1 MKEKRKT
8 LVKFSEV
15 HKRFGSLQVIK
26 DLNFKVPEGEVV
38 SFIGL
43 SGCGKSTTLRIIAG
57 LEEVDKGTVEKKF
70 NNLGFIFQEPRLL
83 PWKTVLDNI
92 CFVLKDRISD
102 KVERQEIALHY
113 LNLMELTQFKDYYP
127 AQLSGGMKSRV
138 SVARALAIDPDIILM
153 DEPFS
158 DIDFPLR
165 LVLIDSLKDILEKE
179 SKTVIYVTHDIRDA
193 LLLSDRIYVLTARP
207 MQLKEE
213 LFISEE
219 VRDINNPK
227 FSELERYVINLL
239 KEELEIKRLDEMRAE
254 SKVIK

>member
-1 MKEKRKT
+1 MKEERKT
-8 LVKFSEV
+8 VVKFSGV
-15 HKRFGSLQVIK
+15 HKKFGSLEVIK
-26 DLNFKVPEGEVV
+26 NLNFKVSEGEVV
-38 SFIGL
+38 SLIGL

-57 LEEVDKGTVEKKF
+57 LEEVDKGAVEKRF

-83 PWKTVLDNI
+83 PWRTVLDNI
-92 CFVLKDRISD
+92 CFVLKDRIPN
-102 KVERQEIALHY
+102 KIKRQEIALHY
-113 LNLMELTQFKDYYP
+113 LNLMKLIQFKDYYP

-165 LVLIDSLKDILEKE
+165 LVLIDSLKEILEKE
-179 SKTVIYVTHDIRDA
+179 PKTVIYVTHDIRDA

-207 MQLKEE
+207 MYLKEE

-219 VRDINNPK
+219 SRDINNPK
-227 FSELERYVINLL
+227 FSELERYVIKLL
-239 KEELEIKRLDEMRAE
+239 KEELGIKRLDEISPE

>member
-1 MKEKRKT
+1 
-8 LVKFSEV
+8 
-15 HKRFGSLQVIK
+15 
-26 DLNFKVPEGEVV
+26 
-38 SFIGL
+38 
-43 SGCGKSTTLRIIAG
+43 
-57 LEEVDKGTVEKKF
+57 
-70 NNLGFIFQEPRLL
+70 
-83 PWKTVLDNI
+83 
-92 CFVLKDRISD
+92 
-102 KVERQEIALHY
+102 
-113 LNLMELTQFKDYYP
+113 
-127 AQLSGGMKSRV
+127 MKSRV

-165 LVLIDSLKDILEKE
+165 LVLIDSLKEILEKE

-193 LLLSDRIYVLTARP
+193 LLLSDRIYVQTARP

-239 KEELEIKRLDEMRAE
+239 KEELEIKRFDEMRAE
-254 SKVIK
+254 AK

>member
-1 MKEKRKT
+1 MK
-8 LVKFSEV
+8 L
-15 HKRFGSLQVIK
+15 I
-26 DLNFKVPEGEVV
+26 
-38 SFIGL
+38 
-43 SGCGKSTTLRIIAG
+43 
-57 LEEVDKGTVEKKF
+57 
-70 NNLGFIFQEPRLL
+70 
-83 PWKTVLDNI
+83 
-92 CFVLKDRISD
+92 
-102 KVERQEIALHY
+102 
-113 LNLMELTQFKDYYP
+113 QFKDYYP

-165 LVLIDSLKDILEKE
+165 LVLIDSLKRILEKE

-227 FSELERYVINLL
+227 FSELERYGINLL
-239 KEELEIKRLDEMRAE
+239 KEELGIKRFDEMRAE